1 MSSHPPEE
9 NCPDFLPPQ
18 DESGQPSD
26 NGGSVQQSPTVNNYS
41 PTNDS
46 YDWHYYETTGDFGR
60 LPPRPKSPKRK
71 WAFRPANITNP
82 SFTYTLIILC
92 VGVWFLQLLFGPNLT
107 STFDLRPLLVRFEP
121 WRLITSAFLHSHNSI
136 LHLLMNMLALYWI
149 GSDLEKILGHA
160 KYLTLFLLSALG
172 GSVLFVL
179 LSAPNS
185 SALGASGAIFGM
197 FGAYAVFYKAL
208 KQNMSGILVLL
219 LLNLSMPLFVPGIAW
234 QAHVGGLLTGGGLT
248 AIYLACAHRR
258 KTVWPWVVIVTVALF
273 GIIFIR
279 SFV

>member
-1 MSSHPPEE
+1 MSNHPPED
-9 NCPDFLPPQ
+9 NWPDFLPPL
-18 DESGQPSD
+18 DETGQQSD
-26 NGGSVQQSPTVNNYS
+26 DGWAAHQSPTVNNYS
-41 PTNDS
+41 PTSAS
-46 YDWHYYETTGDFGR
+46 YPWPDYETTSDFGR
-60 LPPRPKSPKRK
+60 LPPKSRRGKRK
-71 WAFRPANITNP
+71 FAFRPANIANP
-82 SFTYTLIILC
+82 SVTYMLVIVC
-92 VGVWFLQLLFGPNLT
+92 VGVWFLELLFGLNFT
-107 STFDLRPLLVRFEP
+107 DAFDLRPLMVQFEP
-121 WRLITSAFLHSHNSI
+121 WRLFTSAFLHSPNSI

-197 FGAYAVFYKAL
+197 FGAYAVLYKAL

-234 QAHVGGLLTGGGLT
+234 QAHVGGLLAGGGLT

-258 KTVWPWVVIVTVALF
+258 KSVWPWVVLVTVALF
-273 GIIFIR
+273 GLTSIR
-279 SFV
+279 AFV